1 MMIAV
6 LMISL
11 LVFLLLGMPIYV
23 SLGLGSFVSLLFFS
37 DGNPV
42 MLIQRFFAGID
53 TFGLMALPFFI
64 LAANLMD
71 TGGLSSRILNVAR
84 ALVGHVTGGM
94 AMTTQLA
101 SMFFGALSGSS
112 PATVMAIG
120 KIMNR
125 ELVRTGYS
133 KSFISGL
140 LASSGSV
147 SLIIPPSITLI
158 IYAAAVPNVSVGK
171 LFMAAWAQGL
181 YTGLSASFIFIFI
194 LAK

>member
-158 IYAAAVPNVSVGK
+158 I
-171 LFMAAWAQGL
+171 
-181 YTGLSASFIFIFI
+181 
-194 LAK
+194 

>member
-101 SMFFGALSGSS
+101 SMFFWCIVRFQSGYCN
-112 PATVMAIG
+112 G
-120 KIMNR
+120 H
-125 ELVRTGYS
+125 
-133 KSFISGL
+133 
-140 LASSGSV
+140 
-147 SLIIPPSITLI
+147 
-158 IYAAAVPNVSVGK
+158 
-171 LFMAAWAQGL
+171 W
-181 YTGLSASFIFIFI
+181 
-194 LAK
+194 

>member
-147 SLIIPPSITLI
+147 DYSAKYHFDYLCGCCTQCVSRQ
-158 IYAAAVPNVSVGK
+158 AVYGRLGRRDCIRACQHRLYLY
-171 LFMAAWAQGL
+171 LFSQ
-181 YTGLSASFIFIFI
+181 
-194 LAK
+194 K